1 MARKSPRNEQD
12 EKCEP
17 KLYKSYSESSHD
29 VVLRSLSVIYFDGLK
44 ESFNP
49 TVLLKTRWPGL
60 ESSLSRQK

>member
-44 ESFNP
+44 ESFRP
-49 TVLLKTRWPGL
+49 TTRLKTGF
-60 ESSLSRQK
+60 SGAVSRSAQ